1 MDWCAAVH
9 GVAKSRHTL
18 ATELQQHIRGMMP
31 EGRHLCQTVSLKK
44 KKARSELQNIYTH
57 TDHNYVKKKRKKYT
71 EKCPEGNTPSANS
84 L

>member
-1 MDWCAAVH
+1 MDWCATVH

-44 KKARSELQNIYTH
+44 KKKKARSELESIYIH
-57 TDHNYVKKKRKKYT
+57 TDHNYVKKKKYT
-71 EKCPEGNTPSANS
+71 EKCPEGNTLSANS

>member
-1 MDWCAAVH
+1 
-9 GVAKSRHTL
+9 
-18 ATELQQHIRGMMP
+18 MP
-31 EGRHLCQTVSLKK
+31 NCKFKKK

-71 EKCPEGNTPSANS
+71 EKCPEGNIPSANS